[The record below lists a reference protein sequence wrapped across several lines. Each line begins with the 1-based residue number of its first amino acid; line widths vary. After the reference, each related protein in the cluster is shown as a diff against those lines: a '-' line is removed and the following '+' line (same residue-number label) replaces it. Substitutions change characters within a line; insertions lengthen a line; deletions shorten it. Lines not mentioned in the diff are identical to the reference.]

1 MRKLACAALSFAGA
15 AAAAHYLLPGG
26 ALLWCAGGAG
36 FAPAFP
42 RRCCCGKPARL
53 RSLIICIFAARAC
66 AVLAY
71 TAIYVE
77 PAAGLAGSE
86 LSVTARV
93 LDYPVRDEGYASVEL
108 RIEQEGLAARQDRG
122 IRLRGPDA
130 RS

>member
-26 ALLWCAGGAG
+26 ALLWCAGGLALLCL
-36 FAPAFP
+36 PAALLL
-42 RRCCCGKPARL
+42 RETARL
-53 RSLIICIFAARAC
+53 RSLIICIFAALGLC
-66 AVLAY
+66 WYSAY

-93 LDYPVRDEGYASVEL
+93 LDYPVRD
-108 RIEQEGLAARQDRG
+108 
-122 IRLRGPDA
+122 
-130 RS
+130 